1 MAAERYDASS
11 FCVNILSVRL
21 AAIMASLLVL
31 PPICGIMRSPDPSF
45 GMESIR
51 IRSAAYRQCTAL
63 VTMAFLFFFFLDYT
77 QFFISR
83 FHPFARLETSLR
95 VGEKSLRVGSLIRS
109 LNRFFESTN
118 NQRSVTASDFYFI
131 VVITTV
137 PRWARQI
144 FIAAMNYEKGS
155 QRIVET
161 GVTDSP
167 TPPRWGHISQ
177 LSE

>member
-63 VTMAFLFFFFLDYT
+63 VTMAFLFFFFLIIHNFLFLGST
-77 QFFISR
+77 PLLGSK
-83 FHPFARLETSLR
+83 PPSELEKKVCEFA
-95 VGEKSLRVGSLIRS
+95 
-109 LNRFFESTN
+109 
-118 NQRSVTASDFYFI
+118 A
-131 VVITTV
+131 
-137 PRWARQI
+137 
-144 FIAAMNYEKGS
+144 
-155 QRIVET
+155 
-161 GVTDSP
+161 
-167 TPPRWGHISQ
+167 
-177 LSE
+177 